1 MRMTIAE
8 GMEWGV
14 ALPVFGALRVLAAV
28 ELDNQALLTT
38 NAPPVPRPIAG
49 EGRVGGRSI
58 GVWRANLKPP
68 SRRPRMLVHNVNPAG
83 VSACCSDRAR
93 STQF

>member
-38 NAPPVPRPIAG
+38 NAPTLRSPDCR
-49 EGRVGGRSI
+49 EGKGGGRSI

-68 SRRPRMLVHNVNPAG
+68 SRRPRMLVHNVNPA
-83 VSACCSDRAR
+83 A
-93 STQF
+93 

>member
-28 ELDNQALLTT
+28 EFDNQAPLKT
-38 NAPPVPRPIAG
+38 NAPTLLSPDWG
-49 EGRVGGRSI
+49 EGWGPIDRRLASEFKAAQPATANACPQRQFRRRERV
-58 GVWRANLKPP
+58 P
-68 SRRPRMLVHNVNPAG
+68 
-83 VSACCSDRAR
+83 
-93 STQF
+93 Q